1 MDFFDQLQEL
11 ARPTVHKKPWMN
23 DYELILAKTEDLDQI
38 ARECI
43 ESKIFALD
51 IETSGLDARVFK
63 QEDGS
68 KSTNDKIVGICI
80 APNAKKS
87 YYIPVRHREEGS
99 DANVPVRLV
108 GEMIRKITAS
118 GAVTVFHNGKF
129 DLEFL
134 EHDPSGAMGCWDE
147 PDSWDDTLILAYLN
161 NSREKRRG
169 LKHLAKTMLERE
181 MIELEELFPSGSP
194 KDFGLLDP
202 RWEPVVWYAAA
213 DALNTLALHNILHP
227 LITQKDQFGNSQ
239 NTVYKIEKLC
249 VTATRWMERNRVPVD
264 RGVIEKLIKLGQRE
278 WIDSIVEVYREVN
291 QNLERDT
298 RPGWVKVLTGD
309 HHRENIPFNPDLM
322 SPTYMEARDL
332 AMQAAGVDPKDFIS
346 KSVPSLTDAK
356 VRETIQFPRTYDVTI
371 PAELGLLLREL
382 GVEGLRVTEKSG
394 QVQTSKDELNRVIEE
409 SGEEYPFMIR
419 IKRFREV
426 AKGLSTNLFPVYLD
440 LAEDRSP
447 DQRLWV
453 AFNGFT
459 ADTGRF
465 STPGGSSSEFTGQCR
480 WNLQSIPNAADK
492 SKPECVTKIRTS
504 IKAKPGRL
512 IFAIDYSNVELRI
525 ATSLS
530 KEIKWIEQFFK
541 CSGCGL
547 EFDRDSTPPAFC
559 PDCGSDKIGDLHTL
573 TALAIYGEESKNQ
586 PDFKMLRGKAKA
598 LNFSLCYGGGGSA
611 AQRSVGVDKE
621 EGWRIKRQFD
631 KTYRGLTKW
640 WDSLHRTARE
650 QKYVTTAYGRK
661 YPLPDIDHPDGGF
674 RSKAERNATNGPVQ
688 GTSADIMK
696 FAMGLI
702 YRELKKLGW
711 LDKAKL
717 CVTIHDE
724 LVFEIDE
731 DIAEEAVYIINDLM
745 TVRTIKNLRPQ
756 GWPIPLKND
765 IEFGEDWTAPFNLI
779 AMSNPRET
787 KPQTWSERW
796 SRIFP
801 KTHAQYLGHNPPAE
815 ASAPVI
821 EAVREEAPAPIPTVK
836 ETVYNEVPEASG
848 DFVYKIQRSRLTP
861 SVAQVLARVV
871 SKCSGRGIDKI
882 RIETDDGIDLLGSTF
897 MASFK
902 EFKVIASYEG
912 L

>member
-11 ARPTVHKKPWMN
+11 ARPTVNKKPWMN
-23 DYELILAKTEDLDQI
+23 DYELILAKTEDLAQI
-38 ARECI
+38 EQECI
-43 ESKIFALD
+43 ASKLFALD
-51 IETSGLDARVFK
+51 IETSGLDARVFP

-68 KSTNDKIVGICI
+68 KCTNDKIVGVCI

-108 GEMIRKITAS
+108 GEMIRNIKAS

-129 DLEFL
+129 DIEFL
-134 EHDPSGAMGCWDE
+134 EHDPSGPMGSWDD
-147 PDSWDDTLILAYLN
+147 PDCWDDTLILAYLN

-169 LKHLAKTMLERE
+169 LKHLAKTLLERE
-181 MIELEELFPSGSP
+181 MIELDELFPKDSP
-194 KDFGLLDP
+194 MDFGLLDP

-213 DALNTLALHNILHP
+213 DALNTLALREILHP
-227 LITQKDQFGNSQ
+227 LIAQKDQFGNSQ

-264 RGVIEKLIKLGQRE
+264 RGVIEKLIKIGQRE
-278 WIDSIVEVYREVN
+278 WIASIFEVYKEVN
-291 QNLERDT
+291 QNLERDA
-298 RPGWVKVLTGD
+298 RPGWVRVFAGD
-309 HHRENIPFNPDLM
+309 HHKGHILFDPDQM
-322 SPTYMEARDL
+322 SPTYMEARSL
-332 AMQAAGVDPKDFIS
+332 AMDTAGVEQKEFIS
-346 KSVPSLTDAK
+346 KSVPSITDPK
-356 VRETIQFPRTYDVTI
+356 VRETVQFPKTYDVTI

-409 SGEEYPFMIR
+409 SGDDYPFMIL
-419 IKRFREV
+419 IKKFREV
-426 AKGLSTNLFPVYLD
+426 AKGLSSNLFPVYTD
-440 LAEDRSP
+440 LSPERSP
-447 DQRLWV
+447 DQRLWI

-465 STPGGSSSEFTGQCR
+465 STPGGSSDEFTGQCR
-480 WNLQSIPNAADK
+480 WNLQSIPSTADK
-492 SKPECVTKIRTS
+492 SKPECVTKMRS
-504 IKAKPGRL
+504 GIKAKPGKIL
-512 IFAIDYSNVELRI
+512 FAIDYSNVELRI

-530 KEIKWIEQFFK
+530 KEQKWVEQFFK

-547 EFDRDSTPPAFC
+547 EFDRDSTPPSFC

-573 TALAIYGEESKNQ
+573 TAQAIYGEDCKDK
-586 PDFKMLRGKAKA
+586 PDFKSLRGNAKA

-640 WDSLHRTARE
+640 WESLHRIARE

-702 YRELKKLGW
+702 YRECKKLNW
-711 LDKAKL
+711 LEKVKL
-717 CVTIHDE
+717 CITIHDE

-731 DIAEEAVYIINDLM
+731 DVAEEAVYLINELM

-765 IEFGEDWTAPFNLI
+765 IEFGDDWTAPFNLI
-779 AMSNPRET
+779 AMSNTRET

-796 SRIFP
+796 VRVFP
-801 KTHAQYLGHNPPAE
+801 KTYAIFLGQTPPE
-815 ASAPVI
+815 PVE
-821 EAVREEAPAPIPTVK
+821 EAVKEVAAPPIPAVK
-836 ETVYNEVPEASG
+836 EPAYNDVAEASG
-848 DFVYKIQRSRLTP
+848 DFVFKISRSRLTP

-871 SKCSGRGIDKI
+871 QKCTGRGLDRI
-882 RIETDDGIDLLGSTF
+882 RIETDDGIDLLGSSF
-897 MASFK
+897 VASFK